1 MASILPFLPL
11 LLFSTLVL
19 GSWLFFRGSKP
30 FLGAS
35 LIILAGMVCLFP
47 LSLKV
52 VGVTEYSASMGQIFV
67 DQSQWALG
75 IQDPLLQ
82 GSIQLGHQMAQDLAG
97 SGGSL
102 LWVDLSPFWS
112 GSEGSLPSSLA
123 SPDSTFVADLSGTGI
138 EDFLQATEPGPS
150 RTGFEEGEG
159 NQV

>member
-1 MASILPFLPL
+1 
-11 LLFSTLVL
+11 
-19 GSWLFFRGSKP
+19 
-30 FLGAS
+30 
-35 LIILAGMVCLFP
+35 MVCLFP
-47 LSLKV
+47 LSVKM
-52 VGVTEYSASMGQIFV
+52 VGATGYSASMGQVFV
-67 DQSQWALG
+67 DQSHWATG

-150 RTGFEEGEG
+150 QTGFEEGEG